1 MRPKHSRHF
10 CSAFKTTTMKKIYL
24 GLFVIFAIGTYA
36 QTPFSVEIE
45 PLAISGAPGLHSFAF
60 GKTTSGKWLF
70 VGGRIDGLHRRQPWA
85 AFLAS
90 ENNTNIFVVD
100 PNTSQVWSAP
110 LSTLQTSI
118 AEQLQSTN
126 QEFYQRGNALYVIGG
141 YGYSATQSDHVTFDK
156 LTAIDVDGLANAV
169 INNLNINSFFRQIS
183 NTNFAVTG
191 GQLGY
196 LDSTFYLCG
205 GQYFEG
211 RYNPMGPQHGPGF
224 IQNYTDEIRRFKLE
238 DDGNA
243 LNLKEYSSNND
254 AANLHK
260 RDYNMVP
267 QVFPNGKQG
276 FTMFSGVFDS
286 NDLPWL
292 NSVDV
297 IDSIYSLNT
306 SFSQYLSHYHSAKLP
321 IYDSVNNAMHTIFF
335 GGMSQYTLDTLGN
348 LIQDD
353 DVPFVKTISKVSR
366 LSNGTMQETKL
377 GVEMPSLLGAGAEF
391 IPVSNSSIYN
401 EQEILKL
408 DKVNSRM
415 LVGYIYGGIESTQ
428 PNIFFSNTGTQSTVN
443 STIFKVFVEM
453 GTVGIEEKVLNPS
466 NILNLSIFP
475 NPATNVLN
483 AEFFIPNMENCILI
497 IYDISGKEISRF
509 ELEKE
514 IGKQKQ
520 QLDISELQTGSY
532 VLELKSGVYSST
544 LKFQKN

>member
-1 MRPKHSRHF
+1 
-10 CSAFKTTTMKKIYL
+10 
-24 GLFVIFAIGTYA
+24 
-36 QTPFSVEIE
+36 
-45 PLAISGAPGLHSFAF
+45 
-60 GKTTSGKWLF
+60 
-70 VGGRIDGLHRRQPWA
+70 
-85 AFLAS
+85 
-90 ENNTNIFVVD
+90 
-100 PNTSQVWSAP
+100 
-110 LSTLQTSI
+110 
-118 AEQLQSTN
+118 
-126 QEFYQRGNALYVIGG
+126 
-141 YGYSATQSDHVTFDK
+141 
-156 LTAIDVDGLANAV
+156 
-169 INNLNINSFFRQIS
+169 
-183 NTNFAVTG
+183 
-191 GQLGY
+191 
-196 LDSTFYLCG
+196 
-205 GQYFEG
+205 
-211 RYNPMGPQHGPGF
+211 
-224 IQNYTDEIRRFKLE
+224 
-238 DDGNA
+238 
-243 LNLKEYSSNND
+243 
-254 AANLHK
+254 
-260 RDYNMVP
+260 MVP
-267 QVFPNGKQG
+267 QIFPNGKQG

-297 IDSIYSLNT
+297 IDSIYSLNS

-408 DKVNSRM
+408 DKINSRM

-453 GTVGIEEKVLNPS
+453 GSVGIEEKVLNPS

>member
-1 MRPKHSRHF
+1 
-10 CSAFKTTTMKKIYL
+10 
-24 GLFVIFAIGTYA
+24 
-36 QTPFSVEIE
+36 
-45 PLAISGAPGLHSFAF
+45 
-60 GKTTSGKWLF
+60 
-70 VGGRIDGLHRRQPWA
+70 
-85 AFLAS
+85 
-90 ENNTNIFVVD
+90 
-100 PNTSQVWSAP
+100 
-110 LSTLQTSI
+110 
-118 AEQLQSTN
+118 
-126 QEFYQRGNALYVIGG
+126 
-141 YGYSATQSDHVTFDK
+141 
-156 LTAIDVDGLANAV
+156 
-169 INNLNINSFFRQIS
+169 
-183 NTNFAVTG
+183 
-191 GQLGY
+191 
-196 LDSTFYLCG
+196 
-205 GQYFEG
+205 
-211 RYNPMGPQHGPGF
+211 
-224 IQNYTDEIRRFKLE
+224 
-238 DDGNA
+238 
-243 LNLKEYSSNND
+243 
-254 AANLHK
+254 
-260 RDYNMVP
+260 
-267 QVFPNGKQG
+267 
-276 FTMFSGVFDS
+276 
-286 NDLPWL
+286 
-292 NSVDV
+292 
-297 IDSIYSLNT
+297 
-306 SFSQYLSHYHSAKLP
+306 
-321 IYDSVNNAMHTIFF
+321 MHTIFF